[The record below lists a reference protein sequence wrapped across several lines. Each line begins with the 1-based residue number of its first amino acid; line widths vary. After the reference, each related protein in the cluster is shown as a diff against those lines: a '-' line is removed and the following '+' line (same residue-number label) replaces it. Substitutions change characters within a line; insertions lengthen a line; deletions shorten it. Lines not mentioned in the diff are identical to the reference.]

1 MRRTTLATSSDL
13 SAFGL
18 CASPFTREI
27 DAADPR
33 LPDSMVALVAELS
46 FAHVPSGL
54 LLGEHGRARDK
65 EEDDD
70 GDLF

>member
-1 MRRTTLATSSDL
+1 MATSSDL

-18 CASPFTREI
+18 RSSPFTREI
-27 DAADPR
+27 DAADLR
-33 LPDSMVALVAELS
+33 LPESMVALVAELS
-46 FAHVPSGL
+46 FVDVPSVL
-54 LLGEHGRARDK
+54 LLGEHGCVRDDDDD

>member
-1 MRRTTLATSSDL
+1 MATSSDL

-18 CASPFTREI
+18 RASPFTREI
-27 DAADPR
+27 DAADLW
-33 LPDSMVALVAELS
+33 LPETMAALVAKLS
-46 FAHVPSGL
+46 FDHVPSV
-54 LLGEHGRARDK
+54 LLGEHGRVRDD

>member
-1 MRRTTLATSSDL
+1 MATSSDL

-18 CASPFTREI
+18 RSSPFSKEI
-27 DAADPR
+27 DDADLWTPE
-33 LPDSMVALVAELS
+33 SKAALVAGLS
-46 FAHVPSGL
+46 FVHVPSVL
-54 LLGEHGRARDK
+54 LLGETGRACDD

>member
-1 MRRTTLATSSDL
+1 MATSSDL

-18 CASPFTREI
+18 RASPFTREI
-27 DAADPR
+27 DADLW
-33 LPDSMVALVAELS
+33 LPKGKAALVADLS
-46 FAHVPSGL
+46 FAHVPSVL
-54 LLGEHGRARDK
+54 LLGEAGRVRDD

>member
-1 MRRTTLATSSDL
+1 MATSSDL

-18 CASPFTREI
+18 RSSPFTKEI
-27 DAADPR
+27 DDADLR
-33 LPDSMVALVAELS
+33 LPKSMAALVAELS
-46 FAHVPSGL
+46 FAHVPSVL
-54 LLGEHGRARDK
+54 LLGEHGRVRDD

>member
-1 MRRTTLATSSDL
+1 MATSSDL

-18 CASPFTREI
+18 RSSPFTREI
-27 DAADPR
+27 DDVGLW
-33 LPDSMVALVAELS
+33 LPESMAALVAELS
-46 FAHVPSGL
+46 FAHVPSVP
-54 LLGEHGRARDK
+54 LLGEHGRVRDD

>member
-1 MRRTTLATSSDL
+1 MATSSDL

-18 CASPFTREI
+18 RASPFTREI
-27 DAADPR
+27 DDDDLW
-33 LPDSMVALVAELS
+33 LPESMAALVADLS
-46 FAHVPSGL
+46 FANMPSVL
-54 LLGEHGRARDK
+54 LLGEHGRVRDD

>member
-1 MRRTTLATSSDL
+1 MATSSDL

-18 CASPFTREI
+18 RASPFIREI
-27 DAADPR
+27 DVADLW
-33 LPDSMVALVAELS
+33 LPESMAALVAELS
-46 FAHVPSGL
+46 FVHVPGVL
-54 LLGEHGRARDK
+54 LLGEYGRVRND

>member
-1 MRRTTLATSSDL
+1 MATSSDL

-18 CASPFTREI
+18 RASPFTREI
-27 DAADPR
+27 DGADLWP
-33 LPDSMVALVAELS
+33 PESKAALVAELS
-46 FAHVPSGL
+46 FAHVPSVL
-54 LLGEHGRARDK
+54 LLGETGRACDDE

>member
-1 MRRTTLATSSDL
+1 MMATSSDT

-18 CASPFTREI
+18 RASPFTREI
-27 DAADPR
+27 DAADLW
-33 LPDSMVALVAELS
+33 LPESMAALVAELS
-46 FAHVPSGL
+46 FAHVPSVL
-54 LLGEHGRARDK
+54 LLGEHGRVRDN

>member
-1 MRRTTLATSSDL
+1 MATSSDL

-18 CASPFTREI
+18 RASPFTREI
-27 DAADPR
+27 DAADR
-33 LPDSMVALVAELS
+33 GLPESMAALVAELS
-46 FAHVPSGL
+46 FDHVPSVL
-54 LLGEHGRARDK
+54 LLGELGRVRDD

>member
-1 MRRTTLATSSDL
+1 MATSSDL

-18 CASPFTREI
+18 RPSPFTREI
-27 DAADPR
+27 DDADLWLPESKAA
-33 LPDSMVALVAELS
+33 LLLAELS
-46 FAHVPSGL
+46 FITVPSTL
-54 LLGEHGRARDK
+54 LLGEPRRARDD

>member
-1 MRRTTLATSSDL
+1 MATSSDL

-18 CASPFTREI
+18 RASPFTREI
-27 DAADPR
+27 DVADLR
-33 LPDSMVALVAELS
+33 LPESMAARVAELS
-46 FAHVPSGL
+46 FDHVPSVL
-54 LLGEHGRARDK
+54 LLGEHRLARDD

>member
-1 MRRTTLATSSDL
+1 MATSSDF

-18 CASPFTREI
+18 RASPFTKEI
-27 DAADPR
+27 DDADLWLPESKAA
-33 LPDSMVALVAELS
+33 VLVAELS
-46 FAHVPSGL
+46 FANVPSTL
-54 LLGEHGRARDK
+54 LLGEPRRARDD

>member
-1 MRRTTLATSSDL
+1 MTTSSDL

-18 CASPFTREI
+18 RSSPFTKKI
-27 DAADPR
+27 DDADLW
-33 LPDSMVALVAELS
+33 LPESRAALVTELS
-46 FAHVPSGL
+46 FAHVPVEL
-54 LLGEHGRARDK
+54 LLGEHRLARDE